1 MKGIIL
7 TLAIIITTGFV
18 NGQVGETREI
28 DGLLVTELVS
38 HRVTF
43 PDGAEYLEIIT
54 LAEHELDKYGLTIDD
69 YNKEDSELSYKMK
82 KFDHVKAYKKA
93 ALKGKSQYYIYRLE
107 YEDDHA
113 VLGYLFITPTGS
125 EFSIEH
131 VTEK

>member
-7 TLAIIITTGFV
+7 TLALLVSGFGF
-18 NGQVGETREI
+18 GQVGQTQEI

-43 PDGAEYLEIIT
+43 PDGIEYLEMIA
-54 LAEHELDKYGLTIDD
+54 LAEQELGKYGVTIDD
-69 YNKEDSELSYKMK
+69 YNEEDSELSYKMK
-82 KFDHVKAYKKA
+82 SFDSVKAYKKA
-93 ALKGKSQYYIYRLE
+93 ALRGKSQYYIYRLE

-113 VLGYLFITPTGS
+113 VLGYLFITPNGS